1 MSEEDVNKI
10 EENRHEINTKRST
23 AWATGD
29 FKDWLVEKGMS
40 ADIDYYNTET
50 LNQAL
55 SSFYERIPLVI
66 VILLQATIPTKLK

>member
-10 EENRHEINTKRST
+10 ENRREINTKRST

-40 ADIDYYNTET
+40 ADIDHYNTET

-55 SSFYERIPLVI
+55 RSFYARIPLVI

>member
-10 EENRHEINTKRST
+10 ENRREINTKRST

-40 ADIDYYNTET
+40 ADIDYYNTDFK
-50 LNQAL
+50 
-55 SSFYERIPLVI
+55 SSFVF
-66 VILLQATIPTKLK
+66 IL